1 MSPFNLYYLRSFFCE
16 TAACSHN
23 TYNDG
28 STIYCQPCP
37 ANSGHSLT
45 GSRSVSDCKCFKG
58 YQGRPESGNPCTGEK
73 DLFFAPL
80 TRYIPEVFENGSF
93 LSVSISLLS
102 TRKRRFRAPETLV
115 FIYYPQKGDFW
126 KRRLL
131 GFSLYLRT
139 DETVIHHI
147 LLALSILLKGCYRKS
162 VILAFSC
169 GRAKK
174 LDI

>member
-1 MSPFNLYYLRSFFCE
+1 MKLQHVPLIRTTMAPQFTVNPVQQTQAIVSPEAGVYL
-16 TAACSHN
+16 
-23 TYNDG
+23 
-28 STIYCQPCP
+28 IV
-37 ANSGHSLT
+37 
-45 GSRSVSDCKCFKG
+45 SVS
-58 YQGRPESGNPCTGEK
+58 K
-73 DLFFAPL
+73 DMKAVQRVVTPVQVRKTFFFAPS
-80 TRYIPEVFENGSF
+80 TRYFSDVFENGSF

-115 FIYYPQKGDFW
+115 FISYPQRGDFW

-139 DETVIHHI
+139 DENRHTSYTT
-147 LLALSILLKGCYRKS
+147 SIKHTLKGMLSYKS